1 MRASTSQTERQDL
14 FSRPP
19 IYASTTSTGQPPA
32 LPRGQATTTHSS
44 GHATPASAPGFDR
57 RNRFDRSSV
66 PNYKAS
72 ATHTQALTRGR
83 AEAVYMPP
91 PSRNWSV
98 SPPRCAAE
106 MPRVN
111 PDYEDHRDVFPLGSP
126 IITRVQSR
134 LDQSSGHDVGKKH
147 TPFQA
152 TSTDETTRTTS
163 SPQTPRIT
171 HTRPDELQLPD
182 SPTSE
187 MSTSHGHHIVS
198 LLRGANA
205 VRAVVAFERP
215 VLHRQNAVRR
225 SSLSVQSPH
234 LQYVRETNT
243 KEARLGL
250 VRTGQSKST

>member
-19 IYASTTSTGQPPA
+19 SYASTTSTGQPPA

-66 PNYKAS
+66 PNYEAS
-72 ATHTQALTRGR
+72 ATHTQALTHGR

-111 PDYEDHRDVFPLGSP
+111 PDYEDHRDVSPLGSP
-126 IITRVQSR
+126 IITRVQNR
-134 LDQSSGHDVGKKH
+134 LDQSSGHD
-147 TPFQA
+147 
-152 TSTDETTRTTS
+152 
-163 SPQTPRIT
+163 TPRIT

-182 SPTSE
+182 LPTSE
-187 MSTSHGHHIVS
+187 MSTSHGRHIVS

-225 SSLSVQSPH
+225 SSLSVQSPR